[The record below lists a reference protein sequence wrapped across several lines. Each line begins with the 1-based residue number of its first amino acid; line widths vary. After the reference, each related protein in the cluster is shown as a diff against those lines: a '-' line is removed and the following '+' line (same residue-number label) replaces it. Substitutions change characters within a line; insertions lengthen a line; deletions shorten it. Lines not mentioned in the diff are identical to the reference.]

1 MKEIWNK
8 IQAALTIAGGIVGW
22 FLGGFDGFLYAL
34 ITFVVID
41 YITGV
46 LCAIIDKNL
55 CSKIGA
61 RGILKKGLI
70 FVLVGVAHVLDTN
83 VLGVVGN
90 TDTNVLRTAVIF
102 FYLSNEGISILENA
116 SHIGLPIPEK
126 LKDILKQLHRR
137 EDGGSQ
143 EGKS

>member
-1 MKEIWNK
+1 MLVFI
-8 IQAALTIAGGIVGW
+8 
-22 FLGGFDGFLYAL
+22 
-34 ITFVVID
+34 
-41 YITGV
+41 
-46 LCAIIDKNL
+46 
-55 CSKIGA
+55 
-61 RGILKKGLI
+61 
-70 FVLVGVAHVLDTN
+70 LVGVAHVLDTN

-116 SHIGLPIPEK
+116 AHIGLPIPEK

-137 EDGGSQ
+137 EDDESQ

>member
-8 IQAALTIAGGIVGW
+8 IQAALTIAGGFVGW

-61 RGILKKGLI
+61 RGIFKKVLI

-116 SHIGLPIPEK
+116 AHIGLPIPEK
-126 LKDILKQLHRR
+126 LKDVLKQLHKR
-137 EDGGSQ
+137 EEDGSQ
-143 EGKS
+143 EEK